1 VPAGRPYIPEEGPL
15 LTQDQID
22 QYHELGY
29 VIPDYQL
36 PMDVV
41 EEMRKE
47 LELLIEA
54 NPDKTADAMFVPHAP
69 QGNHQG
75 LKSPRADKWLEF
87 ACNNDIID
95 MVGQLIGQNIAL
107 WGSTVFGKPAGT
119 GKATPWHQDGQ
130 YWPIKPLASCTA
142 WIAIDDV
149 GVENGCM
156 RVIPGSHKSKDV
168 YSHHTNKADDLTL
181 NQELDEDQFNE
192 ADALDMILKPGQ
204 MSFHD
209 IYMVHGSRHNTSTK
223 RRAGYV
229 LRFMPTTSHFDR
241 EFGLELERNGNAVNF
256 SNRPLFLVSG
266 VDQSGLND
274 FEIGHL

>member
-1 VPAGRPYIPEEGPL
+1 MLTPE
-15 LTQDQID
+15 QID
-22 QYHELGY
+22 QYHDQGY

-36 PMDVV
+36 PMEIV
-41 EEMRKE
+41 EEMRHE
-47 LELLIEA
+47 LDLLIEA

-75 LKSPRADKWLEF
+75 LKSPRAEKWLNF
-87 ACNNDIID
+87 ACRKEIVD
-95 MVGQLIGQNIAL
+95 MVGQLIGTNIAL
-107 WGSTVFGKPAGT
+107 WGSTVFGKPAGN

-156 RVIPGSHKSKDV
+156 RVIPGSHKNKDV
-168 YSHHTNKADDLTL
+168 YSHHTNKAEDLTL
-181 NQELDEDQFNE
+181 NQELDDDQFNE
-192 ADALDMILKPGQ
+192 DKAADIILKPGQ

-229 LRFMPTTSHFDR
+229 LRFMPTSSHFDR
-241 EFGLELERNGNAVNF
+241 EIGLQLEKGGNAVNF

-274 FEIGHL
+274 FEVGHTTA